1 VRVVSKAAIREFAE
15 RHEDALEPLM
25 HWHYVTKRARWT
37 NFVDLRE
44 DFNHAD
50 VVGLYTVFNIAGNKY
65 RLIAAIKYR
74 WAVVYIREI
83 LTHVEYSKGKW
94 KV

>member
-1 VRVVSKAAIREFAE
+1 
-15 RHEDALEPLM
+15 M
-25 HWHYVTKRARWT
+25 HWYYITKRARWT
-37 NFVDLRE
+37 NLAGVRK

-50 VVGLYTVFNIAGNKY
+50 AVDLYTGFNIAGNKY

-83 LTHVEYSKGKW
+83 LTHVAYSKGKW